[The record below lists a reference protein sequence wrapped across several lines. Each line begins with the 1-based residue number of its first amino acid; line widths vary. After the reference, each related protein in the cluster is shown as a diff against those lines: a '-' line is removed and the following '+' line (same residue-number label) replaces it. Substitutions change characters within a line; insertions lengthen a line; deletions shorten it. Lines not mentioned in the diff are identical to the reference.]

1 MVRRVGV
8 SIGIPEPWGSEL
20 WSWRG
25 RVGDPLACSVPP
37 HVTLLPPTDLDDADM
52 DQAEEHLSKVAAA
65 HDPFELHLRGT
76 GTFRPV
82 SDVVFVVVATGIS
95 ECEMLERDV
104 RSGLLDRP
112 LRFPYHPH
120 VTVGHDL
127 SPEALDEAY
136 DGLADFEARF
146 EVWGFSLFEHGGD
159 GVWRP
164 QRDFPFAGAKV
175 GPLRR
180 PRTTG

>member
-20 WSWRG
+20 CGWRS
-25 RVGDPLACSVPP
+25 RVGDPVADSVPP
-37 HVTLLPPTDLDDADM
+37 HVTLLPPTDLDDAAM
-52 DQAEEHLSKVAAA
+52 DEAEEHLSKVAAA

-82 SDVVFVVVATGIS
+82 SDVVFVVVARGIS

-104 RSGLLDRP
+104 RSGVLDRT

-120 VTVGHDL
+120 VTVAHDL
-127 SPEALDEAY
+127 PQEALDAAY
-136 DGLADFEARF
+136 EGLANFEAKF
-146 EVWGFSLFEHGGD
+146 DVWGFTLFEHGRD

-164 QRDFPFAGAKV
+164 QRDFPFGGAIV
-175 GPLRR
+175 GPL
-180 PRTTG
+180 PPPGPAV